1 MAYKMFLYEKF
12 KYNIEMLAGMQI
24 RIDRMRIRIL
34 SGSNSGSLTIKIKS
48 PNFSKHIYSISLIFK
63 SKYFLIFKSEPKP

>member
-34 SGSNSGSLTIKIKS
+34 
-48 PNFSKHIYSISLIFK
+48 FSD
-63 SKYFLIFKSEPKP
+63 PTPDP